1 MQAEKEM
8 REIEEERERKSKI
21 LEHNRMINVQL
32 VDQMEQK
39 AKKKQDLKDEDRKMQ
54 ETLLNNNR
62 IKQSEDDIKRANYK
76 NSLHKNKNYV
86 LKQAEDKKNAEF
98 REMNVNEEKLNR
110 DLLGSLKVRNMI

>member
-1 MQAEKEM
+1 M
-8 REIEEERERKSKI
+8 REIEEERERKAKI

-32 VDQMEQK
+32 MDQMEQK

-62 IKQSEDDIKRANYK
+62 IKQSEDDIKRSNYK
-76 NSLHKNKNYV
+76 NSLHKNKDQV

-98 REMNVNEEKLNR
+98 REMNSNEEKLNR

>member
-8 REIEEERERKSKI
+8 REIEEERERKAKI

-32 VDQMEQK
+32 MDQMEQK

-62 IKQSEDDIKRANYK
+62 IKQSEDDIKRSNYK
-76 NSLHKNKNYV
+76 NSLHKNK
-86 LKQAEDKKNAEF
+86 D
-98 REMNVNEEKLNR
+98 
-110 DLLGSLKVRNMI
+110 